1 MASKSK
7 DEVIKEAY
15 EKGYKYE
22 YDKHGGSQPV
32 ILAIQEVLGMKDDGV
47 FKAASGLV
55 GGIGLMDDVC
65 SALLGGCLMLGLKY
79 GRELEELDNMK
90 NLAISSEPVGK
101 LYKWFEKEFGSVK
114 CHDVRAK
121 LDGGVFYDL
130 KSPWQFDLAM
140 KAGHQEK
147 CSDIAGKVAAKV
159 VEMILDDE
167 EKKK

>member
-1 MASKSK
+1 MAPKSK
-7 DEVIKEAY
+7 EELIKEAY
-15 EKGYKYE
+15 EKGYRYE

-32 ILAIQEVLGMKDDGV
+32 ILAIQEVLGMKDDSV
-47 FKAASGLV
+47 FKAA

-65 SALLGGCLMLGLKY
+65 SCLLGGCLMLGMKY
-79 GRELEELDNMK
+79 GRERANLDELK
-90 NLAISSEPVGK
+90 YLATSSEPVGK

-140 KAGHQEK
+140 EAGHQEK

-159 VEMILDDE
+159 VEMILDAEE